1 MLEKIKTKNLRVA
14 LLKEG
19 VGVKCGGG
27 WGEKGRRKSGEGG
40 AFNI

>member
-1 MLEKIKTKNLRVA
+1 MHINVQRMLEKIKTKNLRVA

-27 WGEKGRRKSGEGG
+27 
-40 AFNI
+40 